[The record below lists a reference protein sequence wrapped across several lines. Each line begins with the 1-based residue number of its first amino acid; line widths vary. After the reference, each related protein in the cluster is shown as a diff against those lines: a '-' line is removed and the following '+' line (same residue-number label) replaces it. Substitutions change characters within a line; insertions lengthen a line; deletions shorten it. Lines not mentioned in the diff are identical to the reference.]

1 MDFGYRARDRAGRLR
16 EGRVSAADRAA
27 ALERLRQMDLFVVAL
42 YELRTG
48 RFSLGTEISLGGP
61 KKVPVRDLANFCAQ
75 LSSLLEAGIPVL
87 QALNVLAGQFE
98 RQLLGRVLRS
108 VIESIEGGSSLSQAL
123 REQERYLPQSLLF
136 ITSVAEASGSLD
148 SSYALLAQHY
158 EQEDNFA
165 AKIKSALTYPAVV
178 LTVALCVILFM
189 VTVVLPT
196 YGQLFA
202 QMGAEFPTPTRV
214 LMRFGEAIKQYW
226 YLMPMAVLLPV
237 WLIRLLF
244 RQRAVEAAWQ
254 RLLLRLPFVGPIVYK
269 REMSSLCRTLGTMS
283 RAGVPLLT
291 ALMTLRESIHSAPL
305 REALTAVQEE
315 VRRGYS
321 FGQAL
326 KRQPVFDRASVE
338 IISLGETAGKLDTML
353 FRVAELAEKDV
364 SRLLDQFTKILEP
377 MLTVV
382 LGGIVVSIIVPMILP
397 MFDLI
402 GKVR

>member
-1 MDFGYRARDRAGRLR
+1 MEFAYRARDRSGHLR
-16 EGRVSAADRAA
+16 EGTLSAADRAA
-27 ALERLRQMDLFVVAL
+27 ALDRLRRMDLFVVAL
-42 YELRTG
+42 DERKTG
-48 RFSLGTEISLGGP
+48 RFSLEAELSLGGP
-61 KKVPVRDLANFCAQ
+61 RKVPVRDLANFCGQ
-75 LSSLLEAGIPVL
+75 LSGLLKAGVPVL
-87 QALNVLAGQFE
+87 QALDVLAGQFE
-98 RQLLGRVLRS
+98 RQPLGKVLRS
-108 VIESIEGGSSLSQAL
+108 VIASVEGGNSLSQAM
-123 REQERYLPQSLLF
+123 REQEHYLPSSLIF
-136 ITSVAEASGSLD
+136 ITAVAETSGSLD

-165 AKIKSALTYPAVV
+165 ARIRSALTYPAVV

-196 YGQLFA
+196 YGSLFA
-202 QMGAEFPTPTRV
+202 QMGAEFPTSTRI
-214 LMRFGEAIKQYW
+214 LMRFGEAVRQFW
-226 YLMPMAVLLPV
+226 YLAPLVVLLPV

-283 RAGVPLLT
+283 RAGVPLLS
-291 ALMTLRESIHSAPL
+291 ALVTLRESIHSAPL
-305 REALTAVQEE
+305 KEALTAVQEE

-326 KRQPVFDRASVE
+326 KRQPVFDRSSVE
-338 IISLGETAGKLDTML
+338 IISLGEAAGKLDTML
-353 FRVAELAEKDV
+353 FRVAELTEKDV
-364 SRLLDQFTKILEP
+364 NRLLDQFAKILEP

-402 GKVR
+402 GRVN